1 MSLDGIYDGK
11 TGITTIGQMV
21 ITAIETVVII
31 HAERMRERERV
42 ISTAK
47 PILYIK
53 SSNRKSQMESDFH
66 VSLTFWTQCKSSI

>member
-1 MSLDGIYDGK
+1 M
-11 TGITTIGQMV
+11 
-21 ITAIETVVII
+21 
-31 HAERMRERERV
+31 ERMKRPDVIRWYIRWKNWHYNNWTNGNNGNRNRSNYTHRESERERV

-66 VSLTFWTQCKSSI
+66 VSLTF